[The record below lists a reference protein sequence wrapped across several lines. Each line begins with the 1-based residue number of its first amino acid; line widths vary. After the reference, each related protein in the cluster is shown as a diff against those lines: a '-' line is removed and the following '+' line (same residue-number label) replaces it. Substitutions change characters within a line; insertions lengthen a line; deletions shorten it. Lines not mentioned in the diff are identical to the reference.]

1 MGKGASYRASRSTA
15 GFQTHVGVSGA
26 AVTGFHTIVASDIQH
41 ADAPA
46 RAAKGMPHHR
56 VPLLVLARLA
66 VHSEWQ
72 GRRIGAGL
80 LLDALRRTLQVADIV
95 GVRALAVH
103 AKDDAAAAFYRRFG
117 FVPSPTDERHLSM
130 LMKDIVAASGG

>member
-1 MGKGASYRASRSTA
+1 
-15 GFQTHVGVSGA
+15 
-26 AVTGFHTIVASDIQH
+26 
-41 ADAPA
+41 
-46 RAAKGMPHHR
+46 MPHHR

-72 GRRIGAGL
+72 SRRIGAGL

-95 GVRALAVH
+95 GVRALDVH
-103 AKDDAAAAFYRRFG
+103 AKYDAAAAFYRRFG